1 MVSSFSSFH
10 SRDVGGVE
18 VEASETVH
26 GKSEGKEEQ
35 KRGCLPL
42 DEVNWSCVIEWWRG
56 SMLRGRFFIFDWV
69 T

>member
-1 MVSSFSSFH
+1 M
-10 SRDVGGVE
+10 
-18 VEASETVH
+18 EASETVH
-26 GKSEGKEEQ
+26 GKSEEKEEQ

>member
-1 MVSSFSSFH
+1 M
-10 SRDVGGVE
+10 
-18 VEASETVH
+18 EASETVH

-56 SMLRGRFFIFDWV
+56 SMLRDVSLFSIGSRNLIECNDVDFR
-69 T
+69 